1 MDDRLPGRTNTAV
14 ARGEVARA
22 TILEAAA
29 ELFAEYGYHA
39 TTLSQVGAQAG
50 IKRPAVLHHF
60 ASKELLLHAVLDRH
74 EQRFMR
80 VRLEVAQYRGLAGI
94 RQLIRI
100 TEFQEENRRRTM
112 LWNMLLAESASPDSP
127 LRARMR
133 DDYEQFRFSITFL
146 LGQAQE
152 DGALRPGLDFTEEA
166 NIIIAFFNGME
177 TSWLLDPEV
186 PMVAIVE
193 RFLDERIER
202 MRAPQPD
209 AAVKAKRR

>member
-29 ELFAEYGYHA
+29 ALFAEYGYHA

-74 EQRFMR
+74 EQRFMQ

-100 TEFQEENRRRTM
+100 IEFQEENRQRTT

-152 DGALRPGLDFTEEA
+152 DGELCPGLDFTEEA

-202 MRAPQPD
+202 MRAPLPD
-209 AAVKAKRR
+209 AR